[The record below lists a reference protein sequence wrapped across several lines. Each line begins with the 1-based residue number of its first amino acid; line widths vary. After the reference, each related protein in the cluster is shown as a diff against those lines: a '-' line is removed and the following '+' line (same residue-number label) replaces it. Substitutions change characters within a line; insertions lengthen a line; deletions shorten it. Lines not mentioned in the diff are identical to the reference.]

1 MNLDI
6 NIKKSE
12 YTYRWQKQK
21 QLIITLTPGSI
32 PGANMCVLN
41 SLDSVS
47 QNWTCSSCTLPHA
60 NKDSTQKP
68 KWCYIDVKYLYTYI
82 IMVLFINT
90 QVCWFTCSVK
100 RSLSTSRRENRR
112 AETFDRKCF
121 FPTFDANVFL
131 NVCFGDPPVEAR
143 ERQPLRSC
151 PIARVTRQK
160 CAAVMLLAQ

>member
-60 NKDSTQKP
+60 NKDSTQKT
-68 KWCYIDVKYLYTYI
+68 K
-82 IMVLFINT
+82 
-90 QVCWFTCSVK
+90 
-100 RSLSTSRRENRR
+100 
-112 AETFDRKCF
+112 
-121 FPTFDANVFL
+121 
-131 NVCFGDPPVEAR
+131 
-143 ERQPLRSC
+143 
-151 PIARVTRQK
+151 
-160 CAAVMLLAQ
+160 